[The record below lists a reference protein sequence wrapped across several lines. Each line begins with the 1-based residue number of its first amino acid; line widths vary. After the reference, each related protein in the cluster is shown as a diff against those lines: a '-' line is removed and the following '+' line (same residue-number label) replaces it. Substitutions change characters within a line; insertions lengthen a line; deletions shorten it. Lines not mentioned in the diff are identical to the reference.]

1 MPGFSL
7 FSHTQRRDGEGK
19 VLMQAEPGAYGLS
32 ALQAGGAC
40 GGSPRDAVTLKGVS
54 AATPNDSLQGPTA
67 DSSSL
72 SRSGMS
78 IYVNEVLTLPQRQ
91 QKSQQTISLSMKSN
105 STARL

>member
-1 MPGFSL
+1 MPGFSR
-7 FSHTQRRDGEGK
+7 FSHAQRRDGGGK

-40 GGSPRDAVTLKGVS
+40 GGSHRDAVTLKGVS